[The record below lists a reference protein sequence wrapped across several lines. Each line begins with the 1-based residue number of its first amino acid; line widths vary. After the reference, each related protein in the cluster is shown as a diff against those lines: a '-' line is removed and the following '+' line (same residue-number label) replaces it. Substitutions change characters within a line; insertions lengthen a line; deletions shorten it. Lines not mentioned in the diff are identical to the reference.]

1 MMSSSLQNFEVES
14 LVGMAAANAYT
25 KILLSHRSIQRI
37 AVYKYSSP
45 PLLQQR
51 ITITSTEQNLID
63 LALAIRKESHLPFWH
78 AIFAACLKSQ
88 NFSAELL
95 GAALFH
101 NGPGEPVDY
110 DREAV
115 DAGVLEALAMSGQK
129 NLGLSSLVQDS
140 MDRAWHLPLLDF
152 HCEITPTNED
162 LAALVCTHLMPD
174 GFVLVDSGDS
184 YHACGLALL
193 SPDERI
199 QMLGRALLT
208 VPVIDGHYIAHQL
221 QQGANSIRI
230 SRGGKAFSSP
240 VVVRAWVPE
249 GHSPKLK
256 NVQDLLVAE

>member
-1 MMSSSLQNFEVES
+1 MSTSLKNFDVES
-14 LVGMAAANAYT
+14 LIGLAAANAYT
-25 KILLSHRSIQRI
+25 KILLSHCSIQRI
-37 AVYKYSSP
+37 TVYKYSSP

-51 ITITSTEQNLID
+51 ITITSTEQKLID
-63 LALAIRKESHLPFWH
+63 LALILRKENYLPFWH

-88 NFSAELL
+88 DFSAELL
-95 GAALFH
+95 HAALFH

-110 DREAV
+110 DRAAI

-129 NLGLSSLVQDS
+129 NLGLSSLVQDGTG
-140 MDRAWHLPLLDF
+140 RVWHLPLLDF
-152 HCEITPTNED
+152 HCEITPANED
-162 LAALVCTHLMPD
+162 LAALVCKHLMPG

-193 SPDERI
+193 SSDDRI

-240 VVVRAWVPE
+240 VVVRAWAPSE
-249 GHSPKLK
+249 RSHGLK
-256 NVQDLLVAE
+256 NVEDSLVEE